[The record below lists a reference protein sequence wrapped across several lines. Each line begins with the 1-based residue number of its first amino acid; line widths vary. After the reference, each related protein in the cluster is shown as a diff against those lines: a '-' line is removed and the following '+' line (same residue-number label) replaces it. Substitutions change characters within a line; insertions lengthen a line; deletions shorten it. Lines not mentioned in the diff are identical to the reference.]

1 MIVFLRTE
9 VRNATIEWDAHH
21 GPGCLP
27 MKPKRLTYH
36 PACLLFPP
44 MGKQELRELADDIKA
59 RGLLNDIVLY
69 QGKVLDGRSRLA
81 ACKMAGVEPRFV
93 DWAGEGSPTEWVI
106 SQNLF
111 RRHLT
116 TGQRAVVAYDLLP
129 MMEAEAKERQRLSR
143 GRGKKGAQ
151 ESATFS
157 ANGRASEVAARVA
170 HTNARY
176 VEIIKTIG
184 AVAPDLIPEIRS
196 GLLTVPEAKDLSE
209 IPLSRRKEAM
219 LALKSEQPRDFL
231 FRHEKRRVRPNTAC
245 TPAGIC
251 RFLHDLIAPHYK
263 IRTIL
268 DPSAGKGALT
278 QPWKAVKVVAFERTH
293 GTDFLTHDDH
303 IACDLVL
310 CNPPFNNDVTESK
323 AFAPELFLNKI
334 LQVAGKKTPI
344 VLFSPM
350 GMRLNQEKPSKR
362 WRWMRD
368 ETPQIT
374 SIIALPL
381 DIFPGVVFHA
391 EILLFNMPRLKPHYF
406 IPEKYLR

>member
-1 MIVFLRTE
+1 
-9 VRNATIEWDAHH
+9 
-21 GPGCLP
+21 
-27 MKPKRLTYH
+27 
-36 PACLLFPP
+36 
-44 MGKQELRELADDIKA
+44 MGKLDLQELADDIKA

-69 QGKVLDGRSRLA
+69 QGKVLDGRSRLS
-81 ACKMAGVEPRFV
+81 ACKLAGVEPRFV
-93 DWAGEGSPTEWVI
+93 EWEGEGSPTEWVI

-157 ANGRASEVAARVA
+157 ANGKASEVAARVA

-176 VEIIKTIG
+176 VEAIKTIG
-184 AVAPDLIPEIRS
+184 SVARDLIPEIRS
-196 GLLTVPEAKDLSE
+196 GLLTVPEAKDLSG
-209 IPLSRRKEAM
+209 IPLTRRKEAL
-219 LALKSEQPRDFL
+219 LAIKSDGPKDFL
-231 FRHEKRRVRPNTAC
+231 FRHEKKRVRPNTAC

-251 RFLHDLIAPHYK
+251 QFLHDLIAPTYK
-263 IRTIL
+263 VRTIL

-278 QPWKAVKVVAFERTH
+278 QPWKGIKVVSFELTH
-293 GTDFLTHDDH
+293 GTDFLAHHDH

-323 AFAPELFLNKI
+323 AFAPELFLKKI
-334 LQVAGKKTPI
+334 LQVVGKKTPI
-344 VLFSPM
+344 VLFAPM
-350 GMRLNQEKPSKR
+350 GMRLNQEKPSRR

-368 ETPQIT
+368 ESPQIT

-406 IPEKYLR
+406 IPEEYLR